1 MTNTQRYFSTACI
14 VVGALLVKF
23 GAPIPAVA
31 AGLALAAT
39 VNWKLGA
46 FGHR

>member
-1 MTNTQRYFSTACI
+1 MTKTQRYFSTACLL
-14 VVGALLVKF
+14 VGALLVKF
-23 GAPIPAVA
+23 GAPVPAVA

-46 FGHR
+46 FRAR